1 MKAETKEEFVSLF
14 KKNIKCVKSVDKCP
28 PEATLMMN
36 RKKHVE
42 QLRKEYVDR
51 VRAKCESENIPY
63 VESKCIDRSM
73 LKGSRSDM
81 AETTDKGI
89 VNFLNHKVRES
100 QTLLF
105 FKGALFE
112 CTRNDTKSTTKN
124 SQVLLMLDVPSQLE
138 VDNKQDIIM
147 YAAPEGSSRPNS
159 TFIEDPDKLTV
170 DYVTKKMG
178 YTKVSVGIRQSNETI
193 SMQNTWIVERVQ
205 YPMVHLGCSTVNKT
219 MGCTIRTPVAI
230 EVNIRTCNCMLKYMK
245 LYTNCWFCNSFCK
258 R

>member
-1 MKAETKEEFVSLF
+1 MKADTKEEFVMLF
-14 KKNIKCVKSVDKCP
+14 KQNIKCVKSVDECP
-28 PEATLMMN
+28 PDATLMMN

-42 QLRKEYVDR
+42 QIRKEYVDR

-73 LKGSRSDM
+73 LKGSSSDM

-147 YAAPEGSSRPNS
+147 YAAPEGSSRPN
-159 TFIEDPDKLTV
+159 
-170 DYVTKKMG
+170 
-178 YTKVSVGIRQSNETI
+178 
-193 SMQNTWIVERVQ
+193 
-205 YPMVHLGCSTVNKT
+205 
-219 MGCTIRTPVAI
+219 
-230 EVNIRTCNCMLKYMK
+230 
-245 LYTNCWFCNSFCK
+245 
-258 R
+258 